1 MQINRL
7 FEIIY
12 ILLDK
17 KTVTANE
24 LAKKF
29 EVSSRTIYRDVEI
42 LSGAGI
48 PIYTTKGKGGGISIL
63 DNFILDKSVISKEEQ
78 SAIITALT
86 AMSVLPNVEKTGI
99 ADKMSLLFKSNDS
112 SWIDVDFSDWN
123 VKQKNFFDKIRDSII
138 ERFALKL
145 KYINSNGEISERI
158 AEPLKLYFKSKS
170 WYVYGFC
177 MLRKDYRLFKLTRIE
192 HLKITEEHFTPPD
205 TIPSVNTSI
214 KQENLI
220 TVTLKFDKEMAF
232 RIYDEFPRDSI
243 IEQNDFLFV
252 TTLLPS
258 SNILYSYI
266 LSFGEYVEIIEPQ
279 EIRKNI
285 QSQLK
290 KIQEK
295 YQT

>member
-86 AMSVLPNVEKTGI
+86 AMSVLPNVKKTGI

-112 SWIDVDFSDWN
+112 
-123 VKQKNFFDKIRDSII
+123 
-138 ERFALKL
+138 
-145 KYINSNGEISERI
+145 
-158 AEPLKLYFKSKS
+158 
-170 WYVYGFC
+170 
-177 MLRKDYRLFKLTRIE
+177 
-192 HLKITEEHFTPPD
+192 
-205 TIPSVNTSI
+205 
-214 KQENLI
+214 
-220 TVTLKFDKEMAF
+220 
-232 RIYDEFPRDSI
+232 
-243 IEQNDFLFV
+243 
-252 TTLLPS
+252 
-258 SNILYSYI
+258 
-266 LSFGEYVEIIEPQ
+266 
-279 EIRKNI
+279 
-285 QSQLK
+285 
-290 KIQEK
+290 
-295 YQT
+295 

>member
-1 MQINRL
+1 MYIDKGEIMQINRL

-29 EVSSRTIYRDVEI
+29 EVSSRTIYRDIEI

-48 PIYTTKGKGGGISIL
+48 PIYTNKGKGGGISIL

-86 AMSVLPNVEKTGI
+86 AMSVLPKCCKKQVLRIKCHYFLNLT
-99 ADKMSLLFKSNDS
+99 DN

-123 VKQKNFFDKIRDSII
+123 VEQKNFFDKIRDSII

-170 WYVYGFC
+170 WYLIAYC
-177 MLRKDYRLFKLTRIE
+177 RKADDYRMFRLSRIREVEVTNE
-192 HLKITEEHFTPPD
+192 HFEREMCEYKYDNDDENICVNVKLKISKNAEYR
-205 TIPSVNTSI
+205 V
-214 KQENLI
+214 
-220 TVTLKFDKEMAF
+220 
-232 RIYDEFPRDSI
+232 YDEFQDAEKNSGRR
-243 IEQNDFLFV
+243 F
-252 TTLLPS
+252 
-258 SNILYSYI
+258 YC
-266 LSFGEYVEIIEPQ
+266 EYVIS
-279 EIRKNI
+279 RK
-285 QSQLK
+285 
-290 KIQEK
+290 
-295 YQT
+295 

>member
-138 ERFALKL
+138 ERFRA
-145 KYINSNGEISERI
+145 YCR
-158 AEPLKLYFKSKS
+158 A
-170 WYVYGFC
+170 
-177 MLRKDYRLFKLTRIE
+177 
-192 HLKITEEHFTPPD
+192 
-205 TIPSVNTSI
+205 
-214 KQENLI
+214 
-220 TVTLKFDKEMAF
+220 A
-232 RIYDEFPRDSI
+232 
-243 IEQNDFLFV
+243 
-252 TTLLPS
+252 
-258 SNILYSYI
+258 
-266 LSFGEYVEIIEPQ
+266 
-279 EIRKNI
+279 
-285 QSQLK
+285 
-290 KIQEK
+290 
-295 YQT
+295 

>member
-1 MQINRL
+1 MYIDKGEIMQINRL

-123 VKQKNFFDKIRDSII
+123 VEQKNFFNKIRDSII
-138 ERFALKL
+138 E
-145 KYINSNGEISERI
+145 
-158 AEPLKLYFKSKS
+158 
-170 WYVYGFC
+170 
-177 MLRKDYRLFKLTRIE
+177 
-192 HLKITEEHFTPPD
+192 
-205 TIPSVNTSI
+205 
-214 KQENLI
+214 
-220 TVTLKFDKEMAF
+220 
-232 RIYDEFPRDSI
+232 
-243 IEQNDFLFV
+243 
-252 TTLLPS
+252 
-258 SNILYSYI
+258 
-266 LSFGEYVEIIEPQ
+266 
-279 EIRKNI
+279 
-285 QSQLK
+285 
-290 KIQEK
+290 
-295 YQT
+295 

>member
-29 EVSSRTIYRDVEI
+29 EVSSRTIYRDIEI

-48 PIYTTKGKGGGISIL
+48 PIYTTKGKGGEISIL

-99 ADKMSLLFKSNDS
+99 ADKMSLLFKSNDN

-123 VKQKNFFDKIRDSII
+123 VEQKNFFDKIRDSII

-170 WYVYGFC
+170 WYLIAYC
-177 MLRKDYRLFKLTRIE
+177 RKADDYRMFRLSRIRDVEVTNE
-192 HLKITEEHFTPPD
+192 HFEREMCEYKYDNDDENICVNVKLKISKNAEYR
-205 TIPSVNTSI
+205 V
-214 KQENLI
+214 
-220 TVTLKFDKEMAF
+220 
-232 RIYDEFPRDSI
+232 YDEFQDA
-243 IEQNDFLFV
+243 EKTADGDFIVNMSYPENEWLYGYIMSFV
-252 TTLLPS
+252 
-258 SNILYSYI
+258 
-266 LSFGEYVEIIEPQ
+266 EYA
-279 EIRKNI
+279 
-285 QSQLK
+285 
-290 KIQEK
+290 
-295 YQT
+295 

>member
-1 MQINRL
+1 MYIDKGEIMQINRL

-99 ADKMSLLFKSNDS
+99 ADKSVLQSRLNC
-112 SWIDVDFSDWN
+112 I
-123 VKQKNFFDKIRDSII
+123 
-138 ERFALKL
+138 LKVNRGIL
-145 KYINSNGEISERI
+145 SHI
-158 AEPLKLYFKSKS
+158 AEKP
-170 WYVYGFC
+170 
-177 MLRKDYRLFKLTRIE
+177 M
-192 HLKITEEHFTPPD
+192 ITECLGCHE
-205 TIPSVNTSI
+205 
-214 KQENLI
+214 
-220 TVTLKFDKEMAF
+220 
-232 RIYDEFPRDSI
+232 
-243 IEQNDFLFV
+243 
-252 TTLLPS
+252 
-258 SNILYSYI
+258 
-266 LSFGEYVEIIEPQ
+266 
-279 EIRKNI
+279 
-285 QSQLK
+285 
-290 KIQEK
+290 
-295 YQT
+295 